1 MTDETLTFD
10 ATVAKVQTLIDNGLR
25 VTLDLP
31 EQAIEAAAVLMALK
45 RNGAALRVTVAISPC
60 KSGQKQGNG
69 DKLNKLD
76 ERPKRKSKRTTNEGP
91 NTSRPTE

>member
-10 ATVAKVQTLIDNGLR
+10 ATVAKVQTLVDNGLR

-45 RNGAALRVTVAISPC
+45 RQGSALKVTVEIAE
-60 KSGQKQGNG
+60 
-69 DKLNKLD
+69 DD
-76 ERPKRKSKRTTNEGP
+76 
-91 NTSRPTE
+91 

>member
-45 RNGAALRVTVAISPC
+45 RNGSALKVTVEIAE
-60 KSGQKQGNG
+60 
-69 DKLNKLD
+69 DD
-76 ERPKRKSKRTTNEGP
+76 
-91 NTSRPTE
+91 